1 MNFDEKLQMLRKK
14 QNITQEELA
23 EKLNVSRQAV
33 SKWEAGQTMPE
44 VDKIIELA
52 RMYDISLDYIL
63 TDNEKDD
70 IEKKKIGS
78 PKDNVEPKQTNG
90 RIITGSVFLGLGL
103 IGILLFYF
111 FYILNPVKVNG
122 RDLDFN
128 RFLIYYKSWPL
139 IIFCSILIFMG
150 LLMLIKNTIIGAIK
164 AYSRQS
170 LILKSGII
178 VFPFGIIA
186 LILSQVLVFT
196 QTVVIA
202 GNSIRGQSFNPFI
215 LLIFSLMITIL
226 GLGMLIVGVIKKMK
240 NK

>member
-1 MNFDEKLQMLRKK
+1 MNFNEKLQMLRKK

-44 VDKIIELA
+44 VEKIIELA

-70 IEKKKIGS
+70 IEKNKIGS

-111 FYILNPVKVNG
+111 FYILNPVKVNV

-150 LLMLIKNTIIGAIK
+150 LLILIKNTIIGAIK

-178 VFPFGIIA
+178 VFPFGIIS
-186 LILSQVLVFT
+186 LILSQVLVFN

-202 GNSIRGQSFNPFI
+202 GNSIRGQSFIPFI